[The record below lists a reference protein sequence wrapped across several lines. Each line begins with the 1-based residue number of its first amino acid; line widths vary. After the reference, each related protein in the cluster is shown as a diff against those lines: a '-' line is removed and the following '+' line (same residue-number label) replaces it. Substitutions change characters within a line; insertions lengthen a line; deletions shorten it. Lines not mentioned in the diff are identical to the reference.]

1 MSIRLMGGN
10 VSFFTQARAGR
21 DGGAV
26 CNLDVSR
33 FFFVFIVLPL
43 SILALCPHNRGLVL
57 ARKGLVFE
65 SSP

>member
-33 FFFVFIVLPL
+33 FFFRFYRFATVDIGIV
-43 SILALCPHNRGLVL
+43 SA
-57 ARKGLVFE
+57 
-65 SSP
+65 